1 IDKVL
6 INVFHS
12 INSCRSNVIV
22 KIMACNERP
31 IDYEEVIKLYRNSEL
46 LEERVFQDKEDKLN
60 KVLTLGAWKDES
72 LIGLVRA
79 VSDGN
84 SRAYIE
90 DIVIHS
96 LYRKEGLGI
105 KLVSTVLKELSCNH
119 FILRRK
125 YNTLL

>member
-1 IDKVL
+1 
-6 INVFHS
+6 
-12 INSCRSNVIV
+12 
-22 KIMACNERP
+22 MTCNERP
-31 IDYEEVIKLYRNSEL
+31 IDYEDIIKLYTNSEL

-60 KVLTLGAWKDES
+60 KVLTVGAWKDDS
-72 LIGLVRA
+72 LIGLARA

-96 LYRKEGLGI
+96 LYSKEGLGI
-105 KLVSTVLKELSCNH
+105 KLVSKVLKELSCNH

-125 YNTLL
+125 FNTIL